1 MEFLGKKTSIFIF
14 HYVLLFENPSVPL
27 NINLLSL
34 ALCHCK
40 TSNFFNFPP
49 SKDRSGV
56 TSTDNNLPQ
65 YFPKR
70 QKQNL
75 ILVIAKKWNAEFSKY
90 VLSPL
95 SVTPS
100 KPTFTFFLSIVS
112 LWKNITTD
120 QVESILPINQM
131 AIFVFVTIAPAPVI
145 LCYFC
150 FLNVGSLT
158 QVSNQGFLLGISNKA
173 RECAEGK
180 PE

>member
-1 MEFLGKKTSIFIF
+1 MHIKVFSPIFSSLRIIYFSCLQAGISFRSPAVAQPRHQESPSSSTSG
-14 HYVLLFENPSVPL
+14 
-27 NINLLSL
+27 
-34 ALCHCK
+34 
-40 TSNFFNFPP
+40 
-49 SKDRSGV
+49 SGV

-131 AIFVFVTIAPAPVI
+131 AIFVFVTIAPVPVI